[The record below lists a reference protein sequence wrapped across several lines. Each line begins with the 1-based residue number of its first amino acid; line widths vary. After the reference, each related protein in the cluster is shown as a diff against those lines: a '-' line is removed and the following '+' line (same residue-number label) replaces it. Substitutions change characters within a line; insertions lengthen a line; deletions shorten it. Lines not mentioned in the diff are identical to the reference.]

1 MSLQTKRKLALVP
14 ILVLVLIVAEAGFGG
29 FYFKKYQDLKSA
41 GSKTVEQKNK
51 ELITKVGKVYQLPT
65 GEDPVV
71 LNVNKDPKDFTTDQ
85 EKAFAKTFK
94 DLKKDDVI
102 LLYEKAS
109 VAIEYRPAE
118 NKVISTAS
126 LAINTGT
133 NVALIASADTQATLT
148 AVLTSKLANDVRVG
162 GKSTP
167 VGQYTATTVVDVSG
181 KKADL
186 AKKVAEAVGG
196 TVATAVPAGEKVP
209 DGAEIVVIAANA
221 SPAVTPAP

>member
-1 MSLQTKRKLALVP
+1 MSLQTKRKLAIVP
-14 ILVLVLIVAEAGFGG
+14 ILVIALIIAEAGFGG
-29 FYFKKYQDLKSA
+29 YYFMKYNDLKSSS
-41 GSKTVEQKNK
+41 GKSVETKNK
-51 ELITKVGKVYQLPT
+51 ELIAMVGKVYQLPT

-94 DLKKDDVI
+94 DLRKGDVI

-109 VAIEYRPAE
+109 VAIEYRPSE

-126 LAINTGT
+126 LAINVGT
-133 NVALIASADTQATLT
+133 NVALIATSEAQATLT
-148 AVLTSKLANDVRVG
+148 DTLTAKLQNDVRVG

-167 VGQYTATTVVDVSG
+167 VGQYSTTTVIDVSG
-181 KKADL
+181 KKADI

-196 TVATAVPAGEKVP
+196 TVSTSFPVGEKIP
-209 DGAEIVVIAANA
+209 EGAEIVVIAANM
-221 SPAVTPAP
+221 AVTPAP